1 MEEISS
7 QQTLE
12 QLADKVIEQETQ
24 IVTHIYRDEIPA
36 VSPISQKYTE
46 ISMVIEG
53 AGIHRIMNTV
63 CDCSVG
69 DLYIINSDIPHEYFA
84 KSETEYPTIR
94 TLRFKATDFFE
105 GDLCDEN
112 SAGYCFGVFRN
123 NHSVSYATLTARTM
137 QQLEY
142 FLDSIENEIQ
152 EKGISWQEAV
162 KSYLS
167 LLLILASR
175 YINVANIVKSEHTKD
190 WLIVSS
196 VIRMVAEQYG
206 DADMT
211 LETLAASFYISK
223 SHLSRLFRRTTG
235 EYFQDY
241 IKKVRIRRACELLLE
256 TSMTNT
262 MIVNQC
268 GLKDVPSFYRLFKS
282 VMGTTPYQYRMAQQT
297 NYHTEQKGEK
307 AMIIQQISENIQNG
321 KAKIV
326 KELVQKAIDSDI
338 PVSRI
343 LNEGLLGGM
352 NVVGE
357 QFKANEIY
365 VPEVLIS
372 ARAMNMGMEILKPYL
387 GDDGMTSRGKVCIG
401 SVQGDLHDI
410 GKNLVKMMM
419 EGKGLEVIDLGVDVS
434 PETFVKTAI
443 EQNCSVICCSS
454 LLTTTMD
461 SMGDVVKEAE
471 KAGIRDKVKIMIG
484 GAPISE
490 AFCQKIGADCYTP
503 DAASAADA
511 AVELCA
517 AMEQNA

>member
-1 MEEISS
+1 MGEDALSPQPMEQMAEKMI
-7 QQTLE
+7 
-12 QLADKVIEQETQ
+12 VQETKT
-24 IVTHIYRDEIPA
+24 ITHIYHDEIPT
-36 VSPISQKYTE
+36 VSPLSQKYTE
-46 ISMVIEG
+46 ISMVIKG
-53 AGIHRIMNTV
+53 SGIHRIMSTV

-84 KSETEYPTIR
+84 KSDTECPTVR
-94 TLRFKATDFFE
+94 TLRFKASDFFE
-105 GDLCDEN
+105 GALCDEY

-123 NHSVSYATLTARTM
+123 NHSASYATLTARTM
-137 QQLEY
+137 KQLEI
-142 FLDSIENEIQ
+142 FLDSIEAEIN
-152 EKGISWQEAV
+152 EKGTEWMEAV

-175 YINVANIVKSEHTKD
+175 YINVADIVNVEHTKD
-190 WLIVSS
+190 WLIVST
-196 VIRMVAEQYG
+196 VLHAVAEQYG
-206 DADMT
+206 DANMT
-211 LETLAASFYISK
+211 LETLAASLYVSK

-241 IKKVRIRRACELLLE
+241 IKKLRIRRACELLLE

-282 VMGTTPYQYRMAQQT
+282 VMGTTPYQYRMSQQT
-297 NYHTEQKGEK
+297 NYNIQQKGEK
-307 AMIIQQISENIQNG
+307 KMIIQEISENIQNG
-321 KAKIV
+321 KAKLV

-365 VPEVLIS
+365 VPEVLIA
-372 ARAMNMGMEILKPYL
+372 ARAMNMGMQVLKPYL
-387 GDDGMTSRGKVCIG
+387 GDEGMTSRGKVCIG

-419 EGKGLEVIDLGVDVS
+419 EGKGLEVVDLGVDVS

-484 GAPISE
+484 GAPITHE
-490 AFCQKIGADCYTP
+490 FCHKIGADCYTP

-511 AVELCA
+511 AVEFCA
-517 AMEQNA
+517 AMEQ